1 VAVIAEGVDGRRP
14 VMTAGLGWMG
24 IMMLADIADVLVA
37 FQQRCGSLWAADRH
51 WGSMLLP

>member
-51 WGSMLLP
+51 WGSRLLP

>member
-1 VAVIAEGVDGRRP
+1 VAVIAEGVDGRQP

-37 FQQRCGSLWAADRH
+37 FQRRCGSLWAVDRR
-51 WGSMLLP
+51 WDSMLLP